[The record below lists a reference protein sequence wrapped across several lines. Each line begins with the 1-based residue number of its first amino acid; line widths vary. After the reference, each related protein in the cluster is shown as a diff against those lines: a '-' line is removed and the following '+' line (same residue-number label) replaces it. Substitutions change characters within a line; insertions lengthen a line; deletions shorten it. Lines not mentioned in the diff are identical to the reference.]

1 MQILLPPLP
10 IQHRIRTPYIRLSIH
25 ILPNTSMHRNPLQLH
40 IRAIPTR
47 GSRNI
52 KRLRCCGR
60 QCPIRIIDLLE
71 PIVVCPR
78 RGKGEFGACGL
89 VRVAFRDAAFDFAE
103 EALHEGFEE
112 REAAA
117 DDGDVEFEGGP
128 DGFFGA

>member
-1 MQILLPPLP
+1 
-10 IQHRIRTPYIRLSIH
+10 
-25 ILPNTSMHRNPLQLH
+25 
-40 IRAIPTR
+40 
-47 GSRNI
+47 
-52 KRLRCCGR
+52 
-60 QCPIRIIDLLE
+60 
-71 PIVVCPR
+71 
-78 RGKGEFGACGL
+78 